1 MVTAY
6 EKGWYTMDT
15 PANGYDLIIF
25 LGEQG
30 EERHEIRKEWYDDR
44 FYYSIVD
51 IIAALGVSQKPSR
64 QYWAQLKEQ
73 VRDEGFVEAKSRIVQ
88 IRLKAADGRLRK
100 TDCAD
105 QETLLRLIQSI
116 PSPRAEPIKQWLAKT
131 GSEKIDEMALQRRP
145 EAEFE
150 RMVQSYIERGYE
162 PEWAWIRTQ
171 GDLVRNELTD
181 EWADRGATVG
191 REFGILTNI
200 MHKGAFGLSVQDHQT
215 FKTIPPRENLRD
227 HLTLAEHGVSIFTET
242 IGISLHRKY
251 ETQGFAGLQ
260 SDAREA
266 GEAGRKAREIAEGTL
281 GEPVV
286 SPENYLHLKRVRGD
300 QKRSKKSL
308 PQEPTL
314 FNGGEEEKN
323 SR

>member
-1 MVTAY
+1 VKA
-6 EKGWYTMDT
+6 EA
-15 PANGYDLIIF
+15 PALW
-25 LGEQG
+25 
-30 EERHEIRKEWYDDR
+30 WYDDR

-51 IIAALGVSQKPSR
+51 IIAALGVSQKPPR

-171 GDLVRNELTD
+171 GDLVRNELT
-181 EWADRGATVG
+181 
-191 REFGILTNI
+191 
-200 MHKGAFGLSVQDHQT
+200 
-215 FKTIPPRENLRD
+215 
-227 HLTLAEHGVSIFTET
+227 ET

-314 FNGGEEEKN
+314 FNDDEEEKTQGK
-323 SR
+323 